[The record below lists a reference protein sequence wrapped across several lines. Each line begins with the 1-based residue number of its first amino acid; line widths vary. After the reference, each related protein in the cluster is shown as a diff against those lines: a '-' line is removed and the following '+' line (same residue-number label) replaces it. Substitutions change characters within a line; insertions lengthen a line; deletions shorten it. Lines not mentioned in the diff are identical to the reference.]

1 MVKNLILA
9 PKIFLQVLPL
19 LGIVTSYHCMQFQ
32 GKLMIPTQEN
42 DKKPHFRADT
52 GLLGPNLGH

>member
-42 DKKPHFRADT
+42 DKKPNFRADT
-52 GLLGPNLGH
+52 GLLGH